1 MLGMYVHMHWSY
13 NHPYAARTWSEA
25 DWRSYLQGLRSLG
38 YDFLMVWPML
48 DSMPP
53 EPNASDL
60 AFLEKL
66 GRIIRVAQDDFGMKV
81 AIVSCPNTIGN
92 EKSASHTFE
101 RRPYFACERKLN
113 PANRAEVELLLAGR
127 RRQFRPISHA
137 DAVVVIDSDP
147 GGYIGSTNEE
157 FVSLMAGQIGVFR
170 EMNARAELIYWM
182 LFGWEAYNRFWA
194 EAAQWKPGQPHPR
207 VQSGAG
213 SFRETLSLVQAR
225 IPEPWWVFSNSN
237 MPSHLEATDALG
249 LGAKRGHFPYGL
261 IEGEPTFPLTNC
273 EPRRIAE
280 AMKRHSAQT
289 YPRGF
294 MANSQTHALQL
305 PHTYLVA
312 HHVVKGS
319 DQEPDL
325 VAFADEV
332 IPGRGVK
339 IAMAWGAIGGGDA
352 EVLRACAHEVRAEA
366 GRPRSNET
374 SASSVEPLER
384 GKPHKA
390 GPHSGL
396 LLGSADRFLTDLAMN
411 LDVRAGMADLKAA
424 LDESRD
430 ARVVLRRLLA
440 DLRPYQDR
448 LGFVDAYG
456 GPLHTGLNQ
465 QVARLDDPKIAAVL
479 EQFNDWRNPAIRHGI
494 LPRLLNVLDEYCTS
508 GE

>member
-101 RRPYFACERKLN
+101 GRPYFACERKLN

-127 RRQFRPISHA
+127 RKQFRPISHA
-137 DAVVVIDSDP
+137 DALAVIDSDP

-273 EPRRIAE
+273 DPRHISERL
-280 AMKRHSAQT
+280 KRHSVET

-312 HHVVKGS
+312 HHVLHGA
-319 DQEPDL
+319 DREPDL
-325 VAFADEV
+325 SAFAERV
-332 IPGRGVK
+332 IPGCGVK
-339 IAMAWGAIGGGDA
+339 IAMAWGAINGANA
-352 EVLRACAHEVRAEA
+352 EIQRACAQEIRAEA
-366 GRPRSNET
+366 GNPHAT
-374 SASSVEPLER
+374 GAS
-384 GKPHKA
+384 
-390 GPHSGL
+390 SGL
-396 LLGSADRFLTDLAMN
+396 LLESAERFLTDLAMN
-411 LDVRAGMADLKAA
+411 LDVRAGMVELKAA
-424 LDESRD
+424 LDSGGDVR
-430 ARVVLRRLLA
+430 AALRRLLK
-440 DLRPYQDR
+440 DLRSYQER

-456 GPLHTGLNQ
+456 GPLHAGLNQ
-465 QVARLDDPKIAAVL
+465 QVARLNDPKIAAVL
-479 EQFNDWRNPAIRHGI
+479 DQFNDWRNPEIRHGI
-494 LPRLLNVLDEYCTS
+494 LPCLLNVLDEYCRLRK
-508 GE
+508 